1 MADQWYYARG
11 GTTFGPFS
19 AAQLKELAAAG
30 QIQAQD
36 GVWKEGMD
44 RRVPAAKVKQLFPER
59 PRPAA
64 ATASPPSAPAA
75 ETTRPPGDKA
85 SEATVPAERPADSA
99 APERVAG
106 EDAGP
111 TPAAEDQPAAQVAAE
126 PPPAPKPPPQE
137 VKRVKRVLSVKGGDL
152 VTQDGEKV
160 KYRKRCLKCNQP
172 DTGVSTMPIRPGTT
186 RVMYFCPKCKKSQL
200 TEVYATG

>member
-1 MADQWYYARG
+1 MADQWYYAQG

-30 QIQAQD
+30 KIQAQD

-59 PRPAA
+59 PRQAPAA
-64 ATASPPSAPAA
+64 APAAPAA
-75 ETTRPPGDKA
+75 ETTQPPGGKA

-99 APERVAG
+99 APEPATA

-111 TPAAEDQPAAQVAAE
+111 RPAAEDQPADQPAVEA
-126 PPPAPKPPPQE
+126 PPAPKPPPE
-137 VKRVKRVLSVKGGDL
+137 FKRVKRVLSVRGGDL
-152 VTQDGEKV
+152 VSQDGEKV